1 MLEQKQM
8 YNIWLVIICRLRMIQ
23 DLKVHDAWGLG
34 YLRAFN
40 LSKGLS
46 PQNHHLESRHGQ
58 WQSAVN
64 SWPLRF
70 VPVLNAWWFSDST
83 AVSWLEI
90 LFSLSVFC
98 ETEYA
103 YVIEEAIVIVPGWGH
118 VLLTAEVTSLNT
130 TKCWKRCCKDSSH
143 NLSTQTL

>member
-8 YNIWLVIICRLRMIQ
+8 YNIWLVIICRLWMIQ
-23 DLKVHDAWGLG
+23 DLNIHDSRGLG
-34 YLRAFN
+34 YLRAFTW
-40 LSKGLS
+40 SKGLS

-58 WQSAVN
+58 WQSAIN

-70 VPVLNAWWFSDST
+70 VPVLNAWWFNDST

-90 LFSLSVFC
+90 LCGFNVLC

-103 YVIEEAIVIVPGWGH
+103 CHLGSYCNSPRVRPYSSDWRSDKS
-118 VLLTAEVTSLNT
+118 EVN
-130 TKCWKRCCKDSSH
+130 
-143 NLSTQTL
+143 